1 MIPATTTPADPVP
14 RPSGLGALWP
24 RRLPVIMGILNCTPD
39 SFSDGGRFKSTA
51 EAVAHGV
58 QMVHNGA
65 DIIDIGGESTRP
77 GAQPVSAGTE
87 MDRVVPVIRDL
98 KRRMPHTLVSVDTCK
113 TQVAKAALD
122 AGADLVND
130 ITAGADARMLETV
143 ASFGAGIILM
153 HMRGQPR
160 TMQENTTYS
169 NVTDEVQAFLSLRAH
184 QALEAGLPRNQVW
197 LDPGIGFGKDDQANV
212 RLLADVPDL
221 ATLGHAIVLGVS
233 RKSMI
238 GRLTRAKVE
247 DRLPGSLA
255 ALTPAIAI
263 PQSVVRVHDPHATLQ
278 FLEVLITLEEARR

>member
-1 MIPATTTPADPVP
+1 MIPATTRPADPVP